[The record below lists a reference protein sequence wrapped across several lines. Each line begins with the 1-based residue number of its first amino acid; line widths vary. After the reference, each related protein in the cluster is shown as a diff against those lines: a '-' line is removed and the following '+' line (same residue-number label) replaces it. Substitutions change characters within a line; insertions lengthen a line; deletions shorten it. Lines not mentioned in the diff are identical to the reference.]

1 MEPDPHPIPAD
12 GLVPRGPLQPTA
24 IGPADVSPTTMQ
36 VELRTGA
43 VPRLEQI
50 TLVTA
55 HCTVVA
61 VDIAGFNAHHRN
73 NINQVRVRHGMYRA
87 MQEAFDHAG
96 VPWESCYREDRGD
109 GVLLLAHADIPK
121 ALFVDHLP
129 NALVRAVVRHNRL
142 HPRAEKLRLR
152 LALHAGEINYDEH
165 GVTGSAINHTF
176 RLLEA
181 WATKEALANSSS
193 AVLAIVGSAWFF
205 EEVIRHSERS
215 KARSYRAIDIAHKET
230 AAKAWIRL
238 LSGKFATRADPAAN
252 VPRQGL

>member
-1 MEPDPHPIPAD
+1 
-12 GLVPRGPLQPTA
+12 
-24 IGPADVSPTTMQ
+24 MQ

>member
-1 MEPDPHPIPAD
+1 MTSSRRGERSGPDP
-12 GLVPRGPLQPTA
+12 GPEP
-24 IGPADVSPTTMQ
+24 
-36 VELRTGA
+36 
-43 VPRLEQI
+43 I

-61 VDIAGFNAHHRN
+61 VDIAGFGAHHRN

-87 MQEAFDHAG
+87 MQEAFEHAG
-96 VPWESCYREDRGD
+96 VPWEACYREDRGD
-109 GVLLLAHADIPK
+109 GVLLLAGADVPK

-129 NALVRAVVRHNRL
+129 NALVRAVVRHNRR

-152 LALHAGEINYDEH
+152 LALHAGEINYDDH

-176 RLLEA
+176 RLLDA
-181 WATKEALANSSS
+181 PATKEALANSS

-215 KARSYRAIDIAHKET
+215 KAKAYRPVDITNKET
-230 AAKAWIRL
+230 TATAWIRL
-238 LSGKFATRADPAAN
+238 LSGRFATRIEPAAT